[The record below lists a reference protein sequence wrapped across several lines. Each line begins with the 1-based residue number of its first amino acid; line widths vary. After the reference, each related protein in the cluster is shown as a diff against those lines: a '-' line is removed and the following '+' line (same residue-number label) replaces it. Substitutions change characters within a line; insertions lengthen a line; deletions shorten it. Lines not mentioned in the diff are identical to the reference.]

1 MPQRAQYN
9 APEVSEMRAVGV
21 AEARANLSA
30 LVKEASTTDE
40 TFVIH
45 SKGVPRAVLIGI
57 DEYREI
63 EATLEEMGDPEA
75 RRLLEEG
82 RDDIKKGRARS
93 AEEIFG
99 EALIKG

>member
-1 MPQRAQYN
+1 MK
-9 APEVSEMRAVGV
+9 AVGV

-30 LVKEASTTDE
+30 LIREASDADE

-45 SKGVPRAVLIGI
+45 SKGEARAVLIGI

-75 RRLLEEG
+75 GRLLKEG
-82 RDDIKKGRARS
+82 TDDIRKGRTRS
-93 AEEIFG
+93 AEEILG
-99 EALIKG
+99 EALIQG

>member
-1 MPQRAQYN
+1 MK
-9 APEVSEMRAVGV
+9 AVGV
-21 AEARANLSA
+21 AEARAQLSS
-30 LVKEASTTDE
+30 LIKEASTADE

-45 SKGVPRAVLIGI
+45 SKGEAKAVLIGI

-75 RRLLEEG
+75 RKLLEEG
-82 RDDIKKGRARS
+82 TDDVKKGRTRS

-99 EALIKG
+99 EALIQG

>member
-1 MPQRAQYN
+1 
-9 APEVSEMRAVGV
+9 MRAVGV

-30 LVKEASTTDE
+30 LVKEASAADE

-45 SKGVPRAVLIGI
+45 NGEPKAVLIGI

-63 EATLEEMGDPEA
+63 EATLEEMRDPEA

-82 RDDIKKGRARS
+82 TDDIKKGRTRS
-93 AEEIFG
+93 AKEIFG

>member
-1 MPQRAQYN
+1 M
-9 APEVSEMRAVGV
+9 PEVDEMKAVGV

-30 LVKEASTTDE
+30 LIKEASGSDE

-45 SKGVPRAVLIGI
+45 SKGEPKAVLLCI
-57 DEYREI
+57 DGYREI

-82 RDDIKKGRARS
+82 TDDIKKGRTRS